1 MPSLLEETRLLQCM
15 EKPNDRR
22 LLSQNSSVIVTRKER
37 GGEEKKKK
45 SHHLEG
51 SAKKYLTSKRYKETP
66 TSLLS
71 TNH

>member
-1 MPSLLEETRLLQCM
+1 MTEGCYLKIPV
-15 EKPNDRR
+15 
-22 LLSQNSSVIVTRKER
+22 LLSQER
-37 GGEEKKKK
+37 REGGEEKKKK

>member
-37 GGEEKKKK
+37 GGGRKKKK
-45 SHHLEG
+45 ESSFRRL
-51 SAKKYLTSKRYKETP
+51 SKEIPHIQKI
-66 TSLLS
+66 
-71 TNH
+71 

>member
-37 GGEEKKKK
+37 GGEEKKE
-45 SHHLEG
+45 SSFRRL
-51 SAKKYLTSKRYKETP
+51 SKEIPHIQKI
-66 TSLLS
+66 
-71 TNH
+71 

>member
-37 GGEEKKKK
+37 GGEEKKNE
-45 SHHLEG
+45 SSFRRL
-51 SAKKYLTSKRYKETP
+51 SKEIPHIQKT
-66 TSLLS
+66 
-71 TNH
+71 